1 MARTNNLLAIAIPV
15 YNFGAFLPECL
26 ESLLDESFENNVEV
40 LIFDGCSTDDTQL
53 IVRNYQQSYPNLR
66 YVKALKKGGID
77 FDMAKS
83 VELVSSR
90 YCWLFSGDDIM
101 RPQSIKSILSTIEKW
116 KPDLILCRH
125 NECHYDLS
133 PIKDWPV
140 LGIEEDRIFQ
150 LNDEKERSEYL
161 SLALTSEAF
170 FSFMG
175 GLIVK
180 RETWL
185 REQLNPAL
193 DGSNWAHIGRLWSL
207 TKSPF
212 MLNYMHEVVLDR
224 RGGNDSFSK
233 DGMLSRLRIQ
243 IAGLL
248 NAIETVFE
256 KDLDV
261 VQNLKR
267 VIKAEVCPDWANA
280 VKSNLIAINA
290 PQKQHDELDS
300 LLDKIEH

>member
-1 MARTNNLLAIAIPV
+1 MVNTNNLLSIAIPV

-26 ESLLDESFENNVEV
+26 ESLLDESFESNVEV
-40 LIFDGCSTDDTQL
+40 LVFDGCSTDDTQL
-53 IVRNYQQSYPNLR
+53 VVRSYQQNYPNLR
-66 YVKALKKGGID
+66 YVKAVKKGGID

-90 YCWLFSGDDIM
+90 YCWLFSGDDII
-101 RPQSIKSILSTIEKW
+101 RPQSIKSILSTIEKCES
-116 KPDLILCRH
+116 DLILCRH
-125 NECHYDLS
+125 NECHNDLNV
-133 PIKDWPV
+133 IKDWPV
-140 LGIEEDRIFQ
+140 LDIEEDRVFQ
-150 LNDEKERSEYL
+150 LDDEQERSEYL

-175 GLIVK
+175 SLIVK

-185 REQLNPAL
+185 REQLNPDL
-193 DGSNWAHIGRLWSL
+193 DGSHWAHIGRLWSL

-212 MLNYMHEVVLDR
+212 KLYYMHEVILDR

-243 IAGLL
+243 ISGLL
-248 NAIETVFE
+248 NAIGTVFA
-256 KDLDV
+256 KKSDV

-267 VIKAEVCPDWANA
+267 VIKAEVYPDWVNA
-280 VKSNLIAINA
+280 VKADLIAMDA
-290 PQKQHDELDS
+290 PQEQHDELAS
-300 LLDKIEH
+300 LLKKL

>member
-1 MARTNNLLAIAIPV
+1 MVNTNNLLSIAIPT

-26 ESLLDESFENNVEV
+26 ESLLDESFESNVEV

-53 IVRNYQQSYPNLR
+53 VVRSYQRNYPNLR

-90 YCWLFSGDDIM
+90 YCWLFSGDDII
-101 RPQSIKSILSTIEKW
+101 RPQSIKSILSTIEKCE
-116 KPDLILCRH
+116 PDLILCRH
-125 NECHYDLS
+125 NECHYDLNV
-133 PIKDWPV
+133 IKDWPV
-140 LGIEEDRIFQ
+140 LDIEEDRVFQ
-150 LNDEKERSEYL
+150 LDDEQERSEYL

-175 GLIVK
+175 SLIVK

-185 REQLNPAL
+185 REQLNPDL
-193 DGSNWAHIGRLWSL
+193 DGSYWAHIGRLWSL

-212 MLNYMHEVVLDR
+212 KLCYMHEVILDR

-243 IAGLL
+243 ISGLL
-248 NAIETVFE
+248 NAIGTVFE
-256 KDLDV
+256 KDSYA
-261 VQNLKR
+261 VQNLKK
-267 VIKAEVCPDWANA
+267 VIKAEVFPDWVNA
-280 VKSNLIAINA
+280 VKANLIAMNA
-290 PQKQHDELDS
+290 PQEQHDELVS
-300 LLDKIEH
+300 LLEKL

>member
-1 MARTNNLLAIAIPV
+1 MVKTSNLLSIAIPV
-15 YNFGAFLPECL
+15 YNFGAFLPDCL
-26 ESLLDESFENNVEV
+26 ESLLDESLESNVEV

-53 IVRNYQQSYPNLR
+53 VVRSYQRKYPNLR

-83 VELVSSR
+83 VELVSGR
-90 YCWLFSGDDIM
+90 YCWLFSGDDVI
-101 RPQSIKSILSTIEKW
+101 RPQSIKSILSTIEQCE
-116 KPDLILCRH
+116 PDLILCRH
-125 NECHYDLS
+125 NECYYNLNV
-133 PIKDWPV
+133 IKDWPV
-140 LGIEEDRIFQ
+140 LDIQEDRIFRLDNVQ
-150 LNDEKERSEYL
+150 ERSEYL

-170 FSFMG
+170 FSFMS

-185 REQLNPAL
+185 RERLNPDL
-193 DGSNWAHIGRLWSL
+193 DGSHWAHIGRLWSL

-212 MLNYMHEVVLDR
+212 KLYYKHEVILDR
-224 RGGNDSFSK
+224 RGGNDSFSN

-248 NAIETVFE
+248 NTIGTVFE
-256 KDLDV
+256 NNSDA

-267 VIKAEVCPDWANA
+267 VIKAEVYPDWVNA
-280 VKSNLIAINA
+280 VKANLIEMNA
-290 PQKQHDELDS
+290 PQEQHDELVS
-300 LLDKIEH
+300 LLKKL

>member
-1 MARTNNLLAIAIPV
+1 MVKSKNILSIAIPV
-15 YNFGAFLPECL
+15 YNFGVFLPECL
-26 ESLLDESFENNVEV
+26 ESLLDESLENNVEV

-53 IVRNYQQSYPNLR
+53 VVRNYQQNYPNLR
-66 YVKALKKGGID
+66 YVKALEKGGID

-90 YCWLFSGDDIM
+90 YCWLFSGDDIV
-101 RPQSIKSILSTIEKW
+101 RPQSIKSILSTIEMF

-140 LGIEEDRIFQ
+140 LNIEEDRIFQ
-150 LNDEKERSEYL
+150 LNDYEERSEYL

-175 GLIVK
+175 GLIIK
-180 RETWL
+180 REAWL

-212 MLNYMHEVVLDR
+212 RLNYMHKVVLDR

-248 NAIETVFE
+248 NTIETVFE
-256 KDLDV
+256 KDSDV

-267 VIKAEVCPDWANA
+267 VIKAEVYPDWASA
-280 VKSNLIAINA
+280 VRANLIAMNA